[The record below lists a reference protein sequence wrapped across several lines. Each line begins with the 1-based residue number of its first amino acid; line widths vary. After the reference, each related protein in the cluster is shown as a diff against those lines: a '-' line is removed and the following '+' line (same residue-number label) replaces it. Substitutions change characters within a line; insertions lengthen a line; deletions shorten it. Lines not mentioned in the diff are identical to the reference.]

1 MRFVLKKMQSLW
13 AFLYYCLSTLFMTWP
28 LALHLKD
35 SVIGGMGDNIY
46 FVWLIRWYQKV
57 FLEGQGHPFFNP
69 WMNYPQGW
77 NLSTTETSL
86 ASALP
91 GVPFSYF
98 FGPIAGYNVAVLLTF
113 VLAGFFMYLWIREL
127 TQSSL
132 AGLVAGTIYAFS
144 PYHIAHFLVGHLN
157 LCGIEWFPLYFWGLH
172 NLLKSK
178 VKFDWKSVLLTGLSL
193 GLIAFTSMYYLYMT
207 LLFSAVFIIGYLCFS
222 RFIVFGEKYF
232 WLQAVAAAV
241 ISSPFVYFSL
251 RPFIN
256 LANAGTLASRS
267 MEYASMYSASPTD
280 FFLPSSDHFLFGTL
294 VSKWFDRSLWNESS
308 LYIGLA
314 ALVLALIAVV
324 LNKKSQHR
332 GLIENLAK
340 QGVLF
345 TDLLHAQEQYPAIL
359 ERILNQAKIYETDKF
374 AAMSAAFC
382 SNGVL
387 LYVPKGVTVDKP
399 LHSLF
404 WTSGSGILNAFQV
417 FVWLDENSSVTYVH
431 ENASPETSTS
441 QNLHAGLM
449 DIRVGKGAKLN
460 LVELQSY
467 GSDDWN
473 FTHEKVNVE
482 AEAAVDWIFGSLG
495 SHLTKNFSDLNL
507 VGQGSSGKMSGFYFT
522 NGNQHLDHDTQQNHL
537 APNTTSDLLFKGA
550 LVGESR
556 SVWQGMIYV
565 AENASKTDGYQAN
578 RNLVLSKKARADS
591 IPGLEIL
598 TDDVRCTHGATVGKI
613 DTDMVFYLESRGI
626 PRKEAEKLIVEGFF
640 DPIMQR
646 IPFAGVKNRF
656 QTAIEEKMSEY

>member
-1 MRFVLKKMQSLW
+1 MSEATTKITTTSIHSSQVKDFKLTPDFSGAENSLMKYRRKAWEAFNRLPFPSESDEAWKRTKITGLRLDQLKMMNSRPGKIIEIPESL
-13 AFLYYCLSTLFMTWP
+13 TKP
-28 LALHLKD
+28 LADDLH
-35 SVIGGMGDNIY
+35 GGQI
-46 FVWLIRWYQKV
+46 L
-57 FLEGQGHPFFNP
+57 
-69 WMNYPQGW
+69 
-77 NLSTTETSL
+77 LSN
-86 ASALP
+86 SA
-91 GVPFSYF
+91 
-98 FGPIAGYNVAVLLTF
+98 AT
-113 VLAGFFMYLWIREL
+113 
-127 TQSSL
+127 
-132 AGLVAGTIYAFS
+132 
-144 PYHIAHFLVGHLN
+144 
-157 LCGIEWFPLYFWGLH
+157 
-172 NLLKSK
+172 
-178 VKFDWKSVLLTGLSL
+178 LSL
-193 GLIAFTSMYYLYMT
+193 
-207 LLFSAVFIIGYLCFS
+207 
-222 RFIVFGEKYF
+222 
-232 WLQAVAAAV
+232 
-241 ISSPFVYFSL
+241 
-251 RPFIN
+251 
-256 LANAGTLASRS
+256 
-267 MEYASMYSASPTD
+267 D
-280 FFLPSSDHFLFGTL
+280 
-294 VSKWFDRSLWNESS
+294 
-308 LYIGLA
+308 
-314 ALVLALIAVV
+314 
-324 LNKKSQHR
+324 
-332 GLIENLAK
+332 ENLAK